1 MSYFHTC
8 IYCVWSDYPLY
19 YMFFSPIPISFLYL
33 TFWMNFIMLFSYIQ
47 ITYIDLNHPSSPP
60 FSIFT
65 SFFHSFYS
73 LLMLITQAQKL
84 QILCR
89 LVRIVLSSKFTVP
102 KVFNAFLSLLF
113 QPLSNWWLSAI
124 PNFFKF

>member
-8 IYCVWSDYPLY
+8 IYCILSHYPLY
-19 YMFFSPIPISFLYL
+19 YMFFSPIPIFFLYL
-33 TFWMNFIMLFSYIQ
+33 TFLMNFIMLFSYIQ
-47 ITYIDLNHPSSPP
+47 IMYIDLNRPSSPP
-60 FSIFT
+60 FSILT
-65 SFFHSFYS
+65 SFIHSFFS

-89 LVRIVLSSKFTVP
+89 MVRIVLSSKFTVP